1 MTKEKKRWT
10 KKHISISIAVAG
22 LLLVVAVLLILWL
35 NQDENAPAVITG
47 NPQTTV
53 EHPIEINPQMQNMG
67 QAQSAE
73 SVKTLQ
79 IAGFT
84 DRSFIS
90 STELENGLSIVRSG
104 SYTGSFVEDGSN
116 SPCTGVLSL
125 LVTNASD
132 SFLEWAEI
140 AVPVG
145 EKTAYFRITSL
156 PAGQSLLV
164 MEKAA
169 MTYDESTTYGAP
181 VLLNSSIPEK
191 EFSLHE
197 QTFSISAAD
206 HVINLTNVSSHDI
219 TGNIA
224 VYYKNVENGIYI
236 GGITYS
242 RTLQNGVAAKA
253 VAQFIC
259 EYYTVAGSEILFI
272 VYES

>member
-1 MTKEKKRWT
+1 MTKTKKGWT
-10 KKHISISIAVAG
+10 KKHMSISIAAAL
-22 LLLVVAVLLILWL
+22 LLLVVIVLLILWL
-35 NQDENAPAVITG
+35 RPEEKAAVVIAG
-47 NPQTTV
+47 NPQTAV

-73 SVKTLQ
+73 SVKTMQ
-79 IAGFT
+79 ITGFT
-84 DRSFIS
+84 DRSFLS
-90 STELENGLSIVRSG
+90 STELGNGLSIVRSG

-116 SPCTGVLSL
+116 SPCTEVLSL
-125 LVTNASD
+125 LVTNHSD

-140 AVPVG
+140 AIPVG
-145 EKTAYFRITSL
+145 ERTAYFRITSL

-164 MEKAA
+164 MEKTA
-169 MTYDESTTYGAP
+169 MSYDETVTYGAP
-181 VLLNSSIPEK
+181 VLLNTSMPEK

-206 HVINLTNVSSHDI
+206 HVINLTNMTSQDI

-242 RTLQNGVAAKA
+242 RTLQNGVSARA